1 MSTLLMCVTERDEI
15 ESFRDALREK
25 TRENRSVGRWI
36 FFFSYIFRELALRIQ
51 ELERSMSE
59 YQGMRAR
66 LQNTRDELND
76 YKIKVWCIGH

>member
-1 MSTLLMCVTERDEI
+1 MHRTCLAHTAAHISI
-15 ESFRDALREK
+15 
-25 TRENRSVGRWI
+25 
-36 FFFSYIFRELALRIQ
+36 RELALRIQ

-76 YKIKVWCIGH
+76 YKIKV